1 MSVAA
6 LLLSAGVLIVSP
18 TGPYRTIT
26 EALAHAAPGDR
37 IVVRAGTYREPLLR
51 ITKRIEL
58 IGEGGPVLVG
68 GAHGVLEILAD
79 SVVVRGLIIEGVE
92 PSQVEDRAGIRIR
105 GAAACR
111 IEDNEFRNTFFALY
125 AEGARDCQVLRNR
138 IIGPGRTEMVSGN
151 GIHIWRSARM
161 TIAWNEVRGHRDGMY
176 LEFSPHAVLRDNIVT
191 GNSRYG
197 LHFMRSDTCTYER
210 NRFEQN
216 GAGVAVMYSR
226 GVRMTDNRF
235 ERNWGNSAYGLL
247 LKDISDGEIRDN
259 RFARN
264 TVGLYLEDSNRNRIQ
279 GNTFA
284 ENGWA
289 VKVMANATD
298 NRFERNEFQGN
309 TFDVA
314 TNSQSTTSLF
324 EGNWWDR
331 YRGYD
336 LDRDGRGD
344 VPFRPVRLFS
354 VIMEQYEP
362 AVILLRSAFVDMLD
376 AAERLLPI
384 LTPQGLVDSR
394 PLMQRPR

>member
-1 MSVAA
+1 MTLAA
-6 LLLSAGVLIVSP
+6 LLATTVLIVSP
-18 TGPYRTIT
+18 AGPYRTIT
-26 EALAHAAPGDR
+26 EALERAAPGDR

-51 ITKRIEL
+51 ITKRLEL

-111 IEDNEFRNTFFALY
+111 IENNEFRDTFFAVY
-125 AEGARDCQVLRNR
+125 AEEARDCLVLRNR
-138 IIGPGRTEMVSGN
+138 ITGPGRGEAVSGN
-151 GIHIWRSARM
+151 GIHIWRSVRM
-161 TIAWNEVRGHRDGMY
+161 TIEENVVRGHRDGVY
-176 LEFSPHAVLRDNIVT
+176 LEFSPHAALRDNVVAA
-191 GNSRYG
+191 NARYG
-197 LHFMRSDTCTYER
+197 LHFMRSDSCAYER
-210 NRFEQN
+210 NRFEAN

-226 GVRMTDNRF
+226 AVRMVGNRF
-235 ERNWGNSAYGLL
+235 ESNWGNAAYGLL
-247 LKDISDGEIRDN
+247 LKDISDGAIRDN
-259 RFARN
+259 RFTRN
-264 TVGLYLEDSNRNRIQ
+264 TVGLYLEDSNRNQIQ
-279 GNTFA
+279 GNTFSG
-284 ENGWA
+284 NGWA
-289 VKVMANATD
+289 VRVMANATD

-314 TNSQSTTSLF
+314 TNSQSTSSVF
-324 EGNWWDR
+324 DGNWWDR

-354 VIMEQYEP
+354 LIMEQYEP
-362 AVILLRSAFVDMLD
+362 SVILLRSAFVDMLD
-376 AAERLLPI
+376 AAERLLPV

-394 PLMQRPR
+394 PLMDRPR

>member
-1 MSVAA
+1 MTVAA
-6 LLLSAGVLIVSP
+6 LLATAVLIVSP
-18 TGPYRTIT
+18 GGPYRTIT
-26 EALAHAAPGDR
+26 EALERAAPGDR

-51 ITKRIEL
+51 ITKRLEL

-111 IEDNEFRNTFFALY
+111 IENNEFRDTFFAVY
-125 AEGARDCQVLRNR
+125 AEEARDCLVLRNR
-138 IIGPGRTEMVSGN
+138 ITGPGRGEAVSGN
-151 GIHIWRSARM
+151 GIHIWRSVRM
-161 TIAWNEVRGHRDGMY
+161 TIEENVVRGHRDGVY
-176 LEFSPHAVLRDNIVT
+176 LEFSPHAALRDNVVAA
-191 GNSRYG
+191 NARYG
-197 LHFMRSDTCTYER
+197 LHFMRSDSCAYER
-210 NRFEQN
+210 NRFEAN

-226 GVRMTDNRF
+226 AVRMVGNRF
-235 ERNWGNSAYGLL
+235 EANWGNAAYGLL
-247 LKDISDGEIRDN
+247 LKDISDGAIRDN
-259 RFARN
+259 RFTRN
-264 TVGLYLEDSNRNRIQ
+264 TVGLYLEDSNRNQIQ
-279 GNTFA
+279 GNTFSG
-284 ENGWA
+284 NGWA
-289 VKVMANATD
+289 VRVMANATD

-314 TNSQSTTSLF
+314 TNSQSTSSVF
-324 EGNWWDR
+324 DGNWWDR

-354 VIMEQYEP
+354 LIMEQYEP
-362 AVILLRSAFVDMLD
+362 SVILLRSAFVDMLD
-376 AAERLLPI
+376 AAERLLPV

-394 PLMQRPR
+394 PLMDRPR

>member
-1 MSVAA
+1 MTLAA
-6 LLLSAGVLIVSP
+6 LLATAVLIVSP
-18 TGPYRTIT
+18 AGPYRTIT
-26 EALAHAAPGDR
+26 DALERAAPGDR

-111 IEDNEFRNTFFALY
+111 IENNEFRDTFFAVY
-125 AEGARDCQVLRNR
+125 AEEARDCLVLRNR
-138 IIGPGRTEMVSGN
+138 ITGPGRAEAVSGN
-151 GIHIWRSARM
+151 GIHIWRSVRM
-161 TIAWNEVRGHRDGMY
+161 TIEENVVGGHRDGVY
-176 LEFSPHAVLRDNIVT
+176 LEFSSHAALRDNVIA

-197 LHFMRSDTCTYER
+197 LHFMRSDTCAYER
-210 NRFEQN
+210 NRFEAN

-226 GVRMTDNRF
+226 AVRMIGNRF
-235 ERNWGNSAYGLL
+235 ERNWGNAAYGLL
-247 LKDISDGEIRDN
+247 LKDISDGEIRGN
-259 RFARN
+259 RFIRN

-284 ENGWA
+284 GNGWA
-289 VKVMANATD
+289 VRVMANATD
-298 NRFERNEFQGN
+298 NRFEQNEFQGN

-314 TNSQSTTSLF
+314 TNSQSTSSVF
-324 EGNWWDR
+324 DGNWWDR

-354 VIMEQYEP
+354 LIMEQYEP
-362 AVILLRSAFVDMLD
+362 SVILLRSAFVDLLD
-376 AAERLLPI
+376 AAERLLPV
-384 LTPQGLVDSR
+384 LTPQGLADSR
-394 PLMQRPR
+394 PLMARLR

>member
-1 MSVAA
+1 
-6 LLLSAGVLIVSP
+6 
-18 TGPYRTIT
+18 
-26 EALAHAAPGDR
+26 
-37 IVVRAGTYREPLLR
+37 
-51 ITKRIEL
+51 
-58 IGEGGPVLVG
+58 
-68 GAHGVLEILAD
+68 
-79 SVVVRGLIIEGVE
+79 
-92 PSQVEDRAGIRIR
+92 
-105 GAAACR
+105 
-111 IEDNEFRNTFFALY
+111 
-125 AEGARDCQVLRNR
+125 
-138 IIGPGRTEMVSGN
+138 
-151 GIHIWRSARM
+151 
-161 TIAWNEVRGHRDGMY
+161 MY
-176 LEFSPHAVLRDNIVT
+176 LEFSPHAVLRDNLVT

-314 TNSQSTTSLF
+314 TNSQSTSSLF

>member
-1 MSVAA
+1 MTLAA
-6 LLLSAGVLIVSP
+6 LLATAVLIVSP

-26 EALAHAAPGDR
+26 EALERAAPGDR

-68 GAHGVLEILAD
+68 GSHGVLEILAD
-79 SVVVRGLIIEGVE
+79 SVVVRGLIIAGVE

-111 IEDNEFRNTFFALY
+111 IESNEFRDTFFAVY
-125 AEGARDCQVLRNR
+125 AEEARDCRVLRNR
-138 IIGPGRTEMVSGN
+138 ITGPGRAEAVSGN
-151 GIHIWRSARM
+151 GIHIWRSVRM
-161 TIAWNEVRGHRDGMY
+161 TVEGNVVRGHRDGVY
-176 LEFSPHAVLRDNIVT
+176 LEFSPHAALRDNIIV
-191 GNSRYG
+191 GNARYG
-197 LHFMRSDTCTYER
+197 LHFMRSDTCAYER
-210 NRFEQN
+210 NRFESN

-226 GVRMTDNRF
+226 AIRMVSNRF
-235 ERNWGNSAYGLL
+235 ERNWGNAAYGLL
-247 LKDISDGEIRDN
+247 LKDIGDGEILDN
-259 RFARN
+259 RFIRN
-264 TVGLYLEDSNRNRIQ
+264 TVGLYLEDSNRNRIE
-279 GNTFA
+279 GNTFSG
-284 ENGWA
+284 NGWA

-298 NRFERNEFQGN
+298 NRFARNQFQGN
-309 TFDVA
+309 TFDVV
-314 TNSQSTTSLF
+314 TNSQSTSSTF

-344 VPFRPVRLFS
+344 VPFRPVRLFA

-376 AAERLLPI
+376 AAERLLPV
-384 LTPQGLVDSR
+384 LTPQGLVDAR